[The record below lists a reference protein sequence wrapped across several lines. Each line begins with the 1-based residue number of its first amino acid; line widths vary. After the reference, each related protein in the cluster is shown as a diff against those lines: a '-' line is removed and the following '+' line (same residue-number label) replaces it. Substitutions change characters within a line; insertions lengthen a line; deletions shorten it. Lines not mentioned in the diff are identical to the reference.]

1 MMDIKS
7 EYFRLQTIFIF
18 KFRNSRNLHVIA
30 IIAIIARTRIIKMVP
45 KDNVSVNPRIVEIVN
60 Y

>member
-1 MMDIKS
+1 MNILD
-7 EYFRLQTIFIF
+7 FRQYSFL

-30 IIAIIARTRIIKMVP
+30 IIAQTRIIKMVP